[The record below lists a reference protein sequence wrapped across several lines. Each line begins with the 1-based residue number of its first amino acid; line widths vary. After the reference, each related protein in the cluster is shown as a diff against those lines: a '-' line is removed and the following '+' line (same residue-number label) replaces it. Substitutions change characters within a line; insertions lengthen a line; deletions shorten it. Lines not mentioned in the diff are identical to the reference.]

1 MLRGLFFNAD
11 GGAVKVF
18 GRSYPTLR
26 RLHIVDNYASP
37 CAGGLSVQ
45 HAELGGGSSPGAVII
60 ADCVFRNNRAQITGA
75 AVDLLP
81 GSSAIISNCLFVGN
95 VANLGVNYI
104 DANQAVP
111 GFTNS
116 APLTVF
122 PRSRASVRNCTF
134 TGNRNAVDDLGN
146 QSVYQDCVFWRNT
159 LGNAFYGGRRYDLD
173 IADQARVAGCLFGG
187 PVRDPNRVVSNAN
200 NVFNAADPTFDAE
213 FQPRAAEY
221 QNAGFR
227 PFTK

>member
-1 MLRGLFFNAD
+1 
-11 GGAVKVF
+11 
-18 GRSYPTLR
+18 
-26 RLHIVDNYASP
+26 VDNYASP
-37 CAGGLSVQ
+37 CAGGVSVQ
-45 HAELGGGSSPGAVII
+45 HAELGGGNSPGAVII
-60 ADCVFRNNRAQITGA
+60 EDCVFRNNRAQITGA

-122 PRSRASVRNCTF
+122 PRSRAIVRNCTF
-134 TGNRNAVDDLGN
+134 TGNRNAVGDLGN
-146 QSVYQDCVFWRNT
+146 RSVYQDCVFWRNT
-159 LGNAFYGGRRYDLD
+159 LGNAFYGGRRYELD
-173 IADQARVAGCLFGG
+173 IADQARVTGCFFGG
-187 PVRDPNRVVSNAN
+187 PVRDPNRVISDAS
-200 NVFNAADPTFDAE
+200 NVFNAVDPAFDAQ

-221 QNAGFR
+221 KNAGFR
-227 PFTK
+227 PPTK